1 MSLAV
6 VECLNSI
13 HDALGLVFI
22 TKKKEGETKTIAL
35 YKNQKGF

>member
-22 TKKKEGETKTIAL
+22 TEKEGETKTIAL